1 MRRPART
8 GGLGDEAHGLGL
20 RGGYNTVQGGNTR
33 TGEHDTSRTSSSSR
47 GRESAGQT
55 RRGASALDRLKDR
68 LASEL
73 DDEGYGR
80 YLGGGDR
87 LELDGA
93 RLDVRVPDRFTASLI
108 DRRYGES
115 LRRALREELGSESE
129 GAVTCRVDRAIAPD
143 CAPRRDDP
151 GARPARAPAR
161 APSPIRDDQRLDD
174 FVVGEANRV
183 AHSACVQLC
192 DRASPLRVVFLHAPC
207 GLGKTHLLRGVSVK
221 LRQDNP
227 GAKVRYL
234 TGESFLN
241 EYIARVREGR
251 IDAFQARFR
260 GLDLLCVDDV
270 QIVLGKEKTQ
280 HQLLQAI
287 ETVQNGGGRVALA
300 SDTHPRQMRELSR
313 ALASRF
319 VAGPVIRID
328 APDRELRER
337 LVRRRS
343 ERRGLALSDQAAS
356 MIADRASG
364 AREGELASV
373 RDLEGMIIQVEAVWR
388 LLGRASGAALIEA
401 SLVARALE
409 LRSSTRGDDES
420 GQGKRPVRLEQISEV
435 VCREMGVQLGD
446 VLGRG
451 RHKRVVLT
459 RALIVHVSRALT
471 TRSYPEIARA
481 MARTNH
487 STVITAHQRVQ
498 RQIEAEQNCDVGCAH
513 DGLPIGQV
521 AAQLEREVRRAA
533 RRG

>member
-1 MRRPART
+1 MHGSNSRT
-8 GGLGDEAHGLGL
+8 GGNGTS
-20 RGGYNTVQGGNTR
+20 RR
-33 TGEHDTSRTSSSSR
+33 TGR
-47 GRESAGQT
+47 GSDAGRDA
-55 RRGASALDRLKDR
+55 RRGDSTLERLKHR

-73 DDEGYGR
+73 GDEGYGR

-87 LELDGA
+87 LELEGE

-115 LRRALREELGSESE
+115 LRRALREELDGESE
-129 GAVTCRVDRAIAPD
+129 GAVRCRVDQRIEPE
-143 CAPRRDDP
+143 
-151 GARPARAPAR
+151 RPATRETPAPSRSR
-161 APSPIRDDQRLDD
+161 APSRVPKPVSEGQRLDD

-192 DRASPLRVVFLHAPC
+192 DPSSPLRVVFLHSPC
-207 GLGKTHLLRGVSVK
+207 GLGKTHLLRGVTTR
-221 LRQDNP
+221 LREQSP
-227 GAKVRYL
+227 GVKVRYL
-234 TGESFLN
+234 TGETFLN

-251 IDAFQARFR
+251 IDAFQAKFR
-260 GLDLLCVDDV
+260 GLGLLCIDDV
-270 QIVLGKEKTQ
+270 QVVLGKVKTQ

-287 ETVQNGGGRVALA
+287 ETVQTGGGRVAIA
-300 SDTHPRQMRELSR
+300 SDTHPREMRELSR

-328 APDRELRER
+328 TPDRELRER
-337 LVRRRS
+337 LVRHRAGK
-343 ERRGLALSDQAAS
+343 RGLALSDQAAA
-356 MIADRASG
+356 MIADRATG
-364 AREGELASV
+364 ARESESASV

-388 LLGRASGAALIEA
+388 LMGRGQSGALIEA
-401 SLVARALE
+401 PLVARALD
-409 LRSSTRGDDES
+409 LRLATQSDADKS
-420 GQGKRPVRLEQISEV
+420 GRAERPVRLEQIGEV

-459 RALIVHVSRALT
+459 RALIVHVSRSLT
-471 TRSYPEIARA
+471 TRSYPEIART

-498 RQIEAEQNCDVGCAH
+498 RQIAADQSCDVGCAH
-513 DGLPIGQV
+513 DGLPIGEV
-521 AAQLEREVRRAA
+521 AVRIEREVRRAA